1 MAEADPKQPQP
12 QPPPAIVK
20 QLHQLT
26 ALSLMQSSLPVIHAP
41 CAARNYNFQK
51 KEEVVSRLDQVER
64 RRKEMQLKRLET
76 RSRQKQPRFVKQR
89 ARQDL
94 VVHRHPALTAVPVAS
109 VNGSNGLALD
119 GGALTDDSESDSE
132 AWWDDPKLDV
142 QVTSGPPTPL
152 HAPLEKLDFLGY
164 FGLTTID
171 RRQYLEL
178 QRLLNGSDRMA
189 SALLEDADDH
199 LEQSANGLL
208 LPLPAH
214 PPEVVCGGVDYS
226 SKVQFLRELE
236 LKATTR
242 REREDSES
250 YWLACEGEKSRRG
263 SNCKIAKYLLTYRE
277 FRRKKAKHNS
287 VPASQRDYC
296 KPVAS
301 RHVPSICDKLLGLSF
316 PGIGVSASSPQSY
329 LPLIRSSLPCV
340 LDVVLPAMLSQ
351 PNGESP
357 GSDSE
362 SCTEDAI
369 EKEDDKWPGIEAI
382 FSSYINY
389 HKRTNIELSVLRSHT
404 AKLKEKVAMKRNEFN
419 FLEQKLKDL
428 AMIKTSHDVERMR
441 MQNCL
446 DSLSSYLNGLK
457 TNLRY
462 KKPC

>member
-1 MAEADPKQPQP
+1 
-12 QPPPAIVK
+12 
-20 QLHQLT
+20 
-26 ALSLMQSSLPVIHAP
+26 MQ
-41 CAARNYNFQK
+41 Q
-51 KEEVVSRLDQVER
+51 
-64 RRKEMQLKRLET
+64 KRLET

-94 VVHRHPALTAVPVAS
+94 VHRHPALAVALPVAS
-109 VNGSNGLALD
+109 AQGSNGLPLEGA
-119 GGALTDDSESDSE
+119 ALTDESDSDSE
-132 AWWDDPKLDV
+132 EWWDDPKFDV
-142 QVTSGPPTPL
+142 LVTSGPPTPL

-189 SALLEDADDH
+189 SALLEDSDDH

-208 LPLPAH
+208 LPLPTH
-214 PPEVVCGGVDYS
+214 PPEVVCGGTDYP

-236 LKATTR
+236 LKTTTR
-242 REREDSES
+242 REREDSET
-250 YWLACEGEKSRRG
+250 YWIACEGEKSRRG

-277 FRRKKAKHNS
+277 SQKKRSKQNS
-287 VPASQRDYC
+287 VLASQRDFC

-316 PGIGVSASSPQSY
+316 SGMGVSASSPQSY
-329 LPLIRSSLPCV
+329 LPLVRSALPCV

-351 PNGESP
+351 PNGEP
-357 GSDSE
+357 PESDSE
-362 SCTEDAI
+362 SSAEDADN
-369 EKEDDKWPGIEAI
+369 KEDEQWPGIEAI
-382 FSSYINY
+382 FSSYVNY
-389 HKRTNIELSVLRSHT
+389 HKRTNIELSVLRSHMSM
-404 AKLKEKVAMKRNEFN
+404 LKEQVSQKNNEFN
-419 FLEQKLKDL
+419 ALEQRLKDL
-428 AMIKTSHDVERMR
+428 TLIKTSQDVERMR
-441 MQNCL
+441 LQNCL